1 MATHETNPGPWPQT
15 SAGLH
20 MRADA
25 SETGRLARLADVVLW
40 LIETQGLP
48 RVPAVRRVADQLE
61 AARPA
66 PELFAAQPDNYARR
80 IEGDAARFGYDTAE
94 TWAFEQLAAEV
105 LKKMQ
110 SDPWSFNIEETDRP
124 ITSLPAAA
132 RAYLRKQFDEQGR
145 RARFSEPPKPGWLID
160 APGVPALSRLLRE
173 RWTWGHRLA
182 VSPPVTSDAEA
193 FAHVRLPGR
202 AVAVRLTDAARIWGY
217 GADWLPA
224 TVTEPTTFDELVA
237 AVRGRRKGTPW
248 SETEKALLRAEFQ
261 QRNGWRQIGSTWGKY
276 SGVQTALAKELG
288 FSARTALDRHLGDG
302 PDAGATVAASL
313 AGALIG
319 KR

>member
-25 SETGRLARLADVVLW
+25 SEAGRLARLADVVLW

-48 RVPAVRRVADQLE
+48 RVPAVHRVADRLE
-61 AARPA
+61 AAKPA
-66 PELFAAQPDNYARR
+66 PELFAAQPGNYARP
-80 IEGDAARFGYDTAE
+80 IEGHAARFGYHTAE
-94 TWAFEQLAAEV
+94 SWAFQQLVDEHSKQATARPEWLETRWERRDRLRQPPLALTAAG
-105 LKKMQ
+105 LK
-110 SDPWSFNIEETDRP
+110 E
-124 ITSLPAAA
+124 
-132 RAYLRKQFDEQGR
+132 LRRQFDEKGR
-145 RARFSEPPKPGWLID
+145 RARFSREPETGTLIA
-160 APGVPALSRLLRE
+160 APGVPALAHMLRNS
-173 RWTWGHRLA
+173 WIA
-182 VSPPVTSDAEA
+182 
-193 FAHVRLPGR
+193 LPGSTDGEALR
-202 AVAVRLTDAARIWGY
+202 YPHLRGRNVAVRLTDAARIWGY

-261 QRNGWRQIGSTWGKY
+261 QRNGWRQIGSTWGKD
-276 SGVQTALAKELG
+276 SGVQTALAKELDL
-288 FSARTALDRHLGDG
+288 SARTALDRHLGDG
-302 PDAGATVAASL
+302 PDAGATVAASW
-313 AGALIG
+313 AGALIS